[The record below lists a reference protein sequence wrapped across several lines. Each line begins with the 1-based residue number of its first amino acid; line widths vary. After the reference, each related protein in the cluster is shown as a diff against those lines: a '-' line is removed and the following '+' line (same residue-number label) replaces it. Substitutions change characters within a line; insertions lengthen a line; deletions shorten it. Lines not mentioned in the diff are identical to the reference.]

1 MRDLPDGVRRRRAA
15 ARLFSIALVGVLTA
29 SGRASAQPTAP
40 PPPPAPGPAPAAEPS
55 PAPSAEPATPPPTE
69 PAPTDAG
76 DDAEEAALAADLA
89 QLRAAEAAR
98 GDAASASAPTAAPA
112 PSAGSSG
119 RGLSN
124 LLNPAIS
131 ANALVLVGGTSR
143 RPSAQRP
150 DEGELRTGPSIQ
162 EVEIVASAVVD
173 PYFEAHVTLAG
184 SAEEI
189 GFEEAYLTTLEIP
202 RLTIRAGKFHAAFGR
217 HNLLHTHAYPFLTAP
232 QPWRATLGPEGL
244 VDPGVSADLLLPVP
258 FYAEVNAQV
267 FQGEW
272 APFEGS
278 IPDDP
283 GTAADESVPDRRRD
297 EDLAYLGHLKTLFDL
312 SASST
317 LELGGRFAGGRNGFG
332 RPSVLGG
339 GDLTVKWRPVEAE
352 RYRGLDWTSEVLWL
366 QKNGAPG
373 GHPQGGATTALR
385 AQFAQ
390 RFWLQA
396 RGTALVPL
404 GRQGPRTL
412 RGEALAAF
420 VPSEFSALRLQL
432 AAEKTTNERFVLEGF
447 LQAVFSIGP
456 HPSHAY

>member
-1 MRDLPDGVRRRRAA
+1 MGDLLDGVRRQHAA
-15 ARLFSIALVGVLTA
+15 APLFSIALVGVLAA

-40 PPPPAPGPAPAAEPS
+40 PPPEPTPAPATE
-55 PAPSAEPATPPPTE
+55 PAPAPDAEPATPPPAE
-69 PAPTDAG
+69 PGPSEAAADA
-76 DDAEEAALAADLA
+76 AEEASLAADLA

-98 GDAASASAPTAAPA
+98 GDAAGASEPTATSA

-131 ANALVLVGGTSR
+131 ANAIVLVGGTSR
-143 RPSAQRP
+143 RPSARHPEQ
-150 DEGELRTGPSIQ
+150 GELQTGPSVQ
-162 EVEIVASAVVD
+162 EVELVASAIVD
-173 PYFEAHVTLAG
+173 PFFRADVVLAG

-244 VDPGVSADLLLPVP
+244 VDPGVSADLLLPLP
-258 FYAEVNAQV
+258 FYAELNAQA

-283 GTAADESVPDRRRD
+283 DTAADESVPDRRRD

-317 LELGGRFAGGRNGFG
+317 LELGGSFAGGRNGFG

-339 GDLTVKWRPVEAE
+339 GDVTFKWRPLEAE
-352 RYRGLDWTSEVLWL
+352 RYRGLDWTTEVLWL

-373 GHPQGGATTALR
+373 GHPLGGATTTVR

-390 RFWLQA
+390 RFWIQA

-404 GRQGPRTL
+404 GHEGPRTL

-432 AAEKTTNERFVLEGF
+432 GAEKTTSERFVLEVF
-447 LQAVFSIGP
+447 LQAIFSIGP
-456 HPSHAY
+456 HPSHSY